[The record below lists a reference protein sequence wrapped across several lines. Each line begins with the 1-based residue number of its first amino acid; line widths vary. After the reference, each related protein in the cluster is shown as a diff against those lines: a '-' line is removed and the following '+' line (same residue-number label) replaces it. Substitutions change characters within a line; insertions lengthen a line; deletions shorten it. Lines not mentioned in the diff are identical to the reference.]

1 MSENSADE
9 LIYCPNCKEN
19 IPKTLYCLNCGYP
32 LYKIEQEK
40 KDRVF
45 LEDNDELA
53 VEETT
58 EINNTIELEPTI
70 ETEVNEEVEEIV
82 EPPKPEPEEHE
93 VELEEDTI
101 KIEEPEPEAPEEPE
115 EVKEIVEPPKPE
127 PEEPEVEV
135 EEDTIKTE
143 EPEPEAPEEPEEVK
157 EIVEPPKPESIEP
170 EVEVEADV
178 SSVEIDE
185 KLIVAEPSVHEPESL
200 EVSIQED
207 ESGEIVREVHSFEET
222 SIMEE
227 LKIEYAPD
235 PITKEVMDNLAKNI
249 TLKVRLI
256 RLLRDGQVK
265 EETFEKL
272 FGNYVEQGRIWS
284 GRRDEILNRLR
295 SDFGSME
302 DKLGNAKKEFEL
314 LEIRKS
320 IGDAEDTEYNVKAPA
335 YKWDI
340 QYLEKEIVNRKSGIK
355 YVEDLRRLVPSDEIL
370 ELESYEK
377 DDYNQIDSINGI
389 NNEVLVKIKENLV
402 EILGILS
409 N

>member
-45 LEDNDELA
+45 LEDDEELA

-58 EINNTIELEPTI
+58 EINNTIEPDSTI
-70 ETEVNEEVEEIV
+70 ETEVDEEVEEII
-82 EPPKPEPEEHE
+82 ETPEPEAEELE
-93 VELEEDTI
+93 VELEEETI
-101 KIEEPEPEAPEEPE
+101 EPEPEEPEAPEEAEEIIETPE
-115 EVKEIVEPPKPE
+115 PE
-127 PEEPEVEV
+127 PEEA
-135 EEDTIKTE
+135 
-143 EPEPEAPEEPEEVK
+143 EAPEEAEEII
-157 EIVEPPKPESIEP
+157 ETLEEPIES

-178 SSVEIDE
+178 SSIEIE
-185 KLIVAEPSVHEPESL
+185 ESIVAEPSVPEPSESL

-207 ESGEIVREVHSFEET
+207 ESGEIVSEVHSFEET

-235 PITKEVMDNLAKNI
+235 PITKEVMDSLAKNI

-284 GRRDEILNRLR
+284 GRRDEILTRLR

-302 DKLGNAKKEFEL
+302 DKLVNAKKEFEL

-340 QYLEKEIVNRKSGIK
+340 QYLEKEIVNRNNGIK

-377 DDYNQIDSINGI
+377 NDYNQIDSINGV